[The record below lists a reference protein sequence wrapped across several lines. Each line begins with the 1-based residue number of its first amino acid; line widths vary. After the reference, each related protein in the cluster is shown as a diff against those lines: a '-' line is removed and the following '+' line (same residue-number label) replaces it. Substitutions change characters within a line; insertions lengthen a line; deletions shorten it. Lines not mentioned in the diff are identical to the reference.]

1 MSTLSNAQST
11 EVGHVDCQ
19 NVCADTQ
26 SHQSSLKV
34 EEEEEEEEDEDV
46 DFNPFSKE
54 TLSPEASSSL
64 SSEIDG
70 LDVDVVDS
78 GGMFFDNGVGI
89 NLSKPT
95 SEVQRSV
102 VGDSEHGEVETV
114 MQATVSPEGERI
126 AKFCF
131 QKPQEQKTCLNLS
144 TKNWYCSN
152 KRQWHWR

>member
-1 MSTLSNAQST
+1 MNESDYVVQLT

-19 NVCADTQ
+19 NVCPDTQ
-26 SHQSSLKV
+26 SCQSSLKV
-34 EEEEEEEEDEDV
+34 EEEEEDEDV

-78 GGMFFDNGVGI
+78 GGKVFDNGVGI

-95 SEVQRSV
+95 SEVQNSV

-114 MQATVSPEGERI
+114 MQATVSPEGVCE
-126 AKFCF
+126 K
-131 QKPQEQKTCLNLS
+131 ELLNS
-144 TKNWYCSN
+144 VS
-152 KRQWHWR
+152 